1 MTIRVAVVGSLN
13 HDLTVF
19 VPHRPGKDETLH
31 SQDMKE
37 VRGGKGSK
45 QAVKS

>member
-37 VRGGKGSK
+37 FRGGKGSN
-45 QAVKS
+45 QAVA